1 MDFLIGVLA
10 AMACL
15 MFFLLGYAFRLYTWG
30 RGVKAPEPPAPELT
44 PEQKQKLQL
53 ETEAW
58 QRLNSYDVADAY
70 GLHPEASDLP
80 RK

>member
-1 MDFLIGVLA
+1 MEFLTGVLA

-15 MFFLLGYAFRLYTWG
+15 LFFLLGYAFRAYIGG
-30 RGVKAPEPPAPELT
+30 RVVKTPEAPAPELT
-44 PEQKQKLQL
+44 PEQKQRLAL
-53 ETEAW
+53 EAEAW

-70 GLHPEASDLP
+70 DMRSDDEP

>member
-1 MDFLIGVLA
+1 MEFLTGVLA

-15 MFFLLGYAFRLYTWG
+15 LLFLLGYAFRAHTG
-30 RGVKAPEPPAPELT
+30 SGGVKAAESPAPELT
-44 PEQKQKLQL
+44 PEQKQRLAL
-53 ETEAW
+53 EAEAW

-70 GLHPEASDLP
+70 DMHPEDEP

>member
-15 MFFLLGYAFRLYTWG
+15 MFFLLGYAFRLYTGG
-30 RGVKAPEPPAPELT
+30 RGVKAPENPAPELT

-58 QRLNSYDVADAY
+58 LNSYDVADAY
-70 GLHPEASDLP
+70 GLQPEASDLP

>member
-1 MDFLIGVLA
+1 MEFLTGVLA

-15 MFFLLGYAFRLYTWG
+15 LFFLLGYAFRAYTAGG
-30 RGVKAPEPPAPELT
+30 RSVKAPEPPISELT
-44 PEQKQKLQL
+44 PEQKQRLAL

-70 GLHPEASDLP
+70 NMRPEDEP

>member
-15 MFFLLGYAFRLYTWG
+15 MFLRLGHAFRLYPGG
-30 RGVKAPEPPAPELT
+30 RGVKAPEPAAPELT

-58 QRLNSYDVADAY
+58 QRLNSYDVAAGY
-70 GLHPEASDLP
+70 GLQPEAIDLP

>member
-1 MDFLIGVLA
+1 MEFLTGVLA

-15 MFFLLGYAFRLYTWG
+15 LFFLLGYAFRAHTAGG
-30 RGVKAPEPPAPELT
+30 RSVKTPEPPAPELT
-44 PEQKQKLQL
+44 PEQKQRLQL

-70 GLHPEASDLP
+70 DMHPNNIP

>member
-15 MFFLLGYAFRLYTWG
+15 LFFLLGYAFRFYTG
-30 RGVKAPEPPAPELT
+30 SRSVKASESPAQELT

-70 GLHPEASDLP
+70 GLQPEASDLP